1 MRFPAFLIFL
11 FLVPTATSAPAPA
24 GLPDFAAL
32 AEKTSPT
39 VVNISSTQRISLAVD
54 ERDSS
59 LPEGSENPFDDL
71 FDRYLDPPLDRPP
84 ELFDSSSL
92 GSGVIVSES
101 GEILTNYHVVRGA
114 EEIIV
119 RLADRRQLRA
129 TVVGVDPASDLA
141 LLKVEAKNLPVAVI
155 GDADT
160 LRVGEWVVA
169 IGSPFG
175 FDYSVT
181 SGIVSAK
188 GRSVGTERYVPY
200 IQTDVAINP
209 GNSGG
214 PLFNLDGEVIG
225 INSQIY
231 SRTGGFMGVSFAIPI
246 NLAMDVAGQLRVSGR
261 VSRGWLGVD
270 IQDVTQELAE
280 SFGMSRPEG
289 ALVRS
294 VLPESPAAAAGVEV
308 GDIILK
314 FENKTVHVADEL
326 PPLVG
331 RTPAGSK
338 VGLQIMRDGEPRG
351 LDITLGELPVEAMPV
366 AAIAPERD
374 KGRLGLTVREL
385 RFGEREA
392 LAVDEGGVY
401 VENVVPGP
409 AWDAGVRAG
418 DVILSVDRSS
428 IGTLDDFN
436 NAVAELPAGRN
447 VAVLLQRNGTTIFV
461 PLRAGE

>member
-1 MRFPAFLIFL
+1 MRFPALLISL
-11 FLVPTATSAPAPA
+11 FMTPVVLAAPA
-24 GLPDFAAL
+24 GLPDFVTL
-32 AEKTSPT
+32 AEKASPT
-39 VVNISSTQRISLAVD
+39 VVNISSTQRITVPAAGRGTEVPD
-54 ERDSS
+54 D
-59 LPEGSENPFDDL
+59 SENPYDEL
-71 FDRYLDPPLDRPP
+71 FDRYLDPPLDQAP

-92 GSGVIVSES
+92 GSGVIVSGD
-101 GEILTNYHVVRGA
+101 GEILTNYHVIRGA

-119 RLADRRQLRA
+119 RLADRRQLKA

-141 LLKVEAKNLPVAVI
+141 LLKVDATELPVAVI
-155 GDADT
+155 GDAD
-160 LRVGEWVVA
+160 LLKVGEWVVA

-246 NLAMDVAGQLRVSGR
+246 NLAMDVAGQLRASGR

-280 SFGMSRPEG
+280 SFGMKRPEG

-314 FENKTVHVADEL
+314 FQDRFVYAADEL

-331 RTPAGSK
+331 RTLAGSRI
-338 VGLQIMRDGEPRG
+338 GLEVMRDGKARG
-351 LDITLGELPVEAMPV
+351 FEVTLGELPVEALPV
-366 AAIAPERD
+366 IAAEPARD
-374 KGRLGLTVREL
+374 RDRLGLTVREL
-385 RFGEREA
+385 QFGEREA
-392 LAVDEGGVY
+392 LAVDEGGVL
-401 VENVVPGP
+401 VEDVVPGP
-409 AWDAGVRAG
+409 AWDAGVRMG
-418 DVILSVDRSS
+418 DVILSIDRSV
-428 IGTLDDFN
+428 IRTLVEFN
-436 NAVAELPAGRN
+436 AAVASLPAGRH
-447 VAVLLQRNGTTIFV
+447 VAVLLQRNGTTVFV

>member
-1 MRFPAFLIFL
+1 LLQRPA
-11 FLVPTATSAPAPA
+11 
-24 GLPDFAAL
+24 LPFAAE
-32 AEKTSPT
+32 A
-39 VVNISSTQRISLAVD
+39 A
-54 ERDSS
+54 
-59 LPEGSENPFDDL
+59 GSGADALVLGYPQDGPFDV
-71 FDRYLDPPLDRPP
+71 RAAR
-84 ELFDSSSL
+84 
-92 GSGVIVSES
+92 
-101 GEILTNYHVVRGA
+101 VRGVLDA
-114 EEIIV
+114 QGEDIYGGRGVRREIYALRGQV
-119 RLADRRQLRA
+119 R
-129 TVVGVDPASDLA
+129 
-141 LLKVEAKNLPVAVI
+141 
-155 GDADT
+155 
-160 LRVGEWVVA
+160 
-169 IGSPFG
+169 
-175 FDYSVT
+175 
-181 SGIVSAK
+181 
-188 GRSVGTERYVPY
+188 
-200 IQTDVAINP
+200 P

-246 NLAMDVAGQLRVSGR
+246 NLAMDVAGQLRTSGR

-294 VLPESPAAAAGVEV
+294 VLPDSPAAAAGVEV

-314 FENKTVHVADEL
+314 FENRIVHVADEL

-331 RTPAGSK
+331 RTLAGSK
-338 VGLQIMRDGEPRG
+338 VGLQIMRDGESRG
-351 LDITLGELPVEAMPV
+351 FEITLGELPVEAMPV

-409 AWDAGVRAG
+409 AWDAGVRTG
-418 DVILSVDRSS
+418 DVILSIDRSS
-428 IGTLDDFN
+428 IGTMADFN
-436 NAVAELPAGRN
+436 DAVAELPAGRN

>member
-1 MRFPAFLIFL
+1 MRFPAFLIAL
-11 FLVPTATSAPAPA
+11 FVVPLANAAAPE
-24 GLPDFAAL
+24 GLPDFVAL

-39 VVNISSTQRISLAVD
+39 VVNISSTQRIALAAD
-54 ERDSS
+54 PQA
-59 LPEGSENPFDDL
+59 LPEEGTNPFDDL
-71 FDRYLDPPLDRPP
+71 FGRYIEPPLDQPP

-92 GSGVIVSES
+92 GSGVIVSAD
-101 GEILTNYHVVRGA
+101 GEILTNYHVIRGA

-119 RLADRRQLRA
+119 RLNDRRQMKA

-141 LLKVEAKNLPVAVI
+141 LLKVNATDLPVAAI
-155 GDADT
+155 GNADD
-160 LRVGEWVVA
+160 LKVGEWVAA

-188 GRSVGTERYVPY
+188 GRSVGAERYVPF

-246 NLAMDVAGQLRVSGR
+246 NLAMDVAEQLRTRGS

-270 IQDVTQELAE
+270 IQDVTRELAE

-294 VLPESPAAAAGVEV
+294 VLPESPAEAAGVQV

-314 FENKTVHVADEL
+314 FENRAVYAADEL

-331 RTPAGSK
+331 RSPAGSK
-338 VGLQIMRDGEPRG
+338 VGLEIMRDGKPQAFS
-351 LDITLGELPVEAMPV
+351 ITLGELPVEALPIT
-366 AAIAPERD
+366 AAQPARD
-374 KGRLGLTVREL
+374 QGRLGLTVREL
-385 RFGEREA
+385 RFGEREE
-392 LAVDEGGVY
+392 LAVEEGGVL
-401 VENVVPGP
+401 VENIAPGP
-409 AWDAGVRAG
+409 AWDAGVRNG
-418 DVILSVDRSS
+418 DVILSMDRNE
-428 IGTLDDFN
+428 IHGIDDFN
-436 NAVAELPAGRN
+436 SAVAALPKDRH
-447 VAVLLQRNGTTIFV
+447 VAVLVQRNGTTVFV
-461 PLRAGE
+461 PLRAGSQ